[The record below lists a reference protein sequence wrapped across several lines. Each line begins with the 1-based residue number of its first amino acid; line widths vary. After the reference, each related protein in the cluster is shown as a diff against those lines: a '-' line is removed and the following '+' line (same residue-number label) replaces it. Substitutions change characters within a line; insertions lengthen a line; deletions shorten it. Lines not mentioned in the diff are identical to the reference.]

1 MAVLH
6 DGDPVGDGEGFLLIV
21 GDVDGGDAQTP
32 LQLLDDGAH
41 LHSQLGVQITQRL
54 VHQQNTWLD
63 NKSSGQS
70 HTLLL
75 TAGQFVGLPV
85 CQMGDLHQFQ
95 RLVNLGFDLLGG
107 HLPRLETVGYVL
119 PDGQVGE
126 DGVVL
131 EDHANVA
138 LVGGNIVDPLF
149 AKVKIAALDGV
160 KTGDHPQKRGFA
172 AAGGAKK
179 GKEFALLNVQRN
191 AVQRGEIAVALY
203 GVLNNDLIAHVV
215 SSRMCRYVAR
225 GSKVCRS
232 IRHSFQPQA
241 IHRKEAPW
249 RVPPAVKH
257 KLRN

>member
-107 HLPRLETVGYVL
+107 HLPRLEAVGYVF

-131 EDHANVA
+131 ENHADVA
-138 LVGGNIVDPLF
+138 LVGGNVVDPLF
-149 AKVKIAALDGV
+149 AKVEVAALDGV
-160 KTGDHPQKRGFA
+160 KAGDHPQKRGFA
-172 AAGGAKK
+172 AAGGAEK
-179 GKEFALLNVQRN
+179 GKKFALLNVQ
-191 AVQRGEIAVALY
+191 
-203 GVLNNDLIAHVV
+203 
-215 SSRMCRYVAR
+215 
-225 GSKVCRS
+225 
-232 IRHSFQPQA
+232 
-241 IHRKEAPW
+241 
-249 RVPPAVKH
+249 
-257 KLRN
+257 